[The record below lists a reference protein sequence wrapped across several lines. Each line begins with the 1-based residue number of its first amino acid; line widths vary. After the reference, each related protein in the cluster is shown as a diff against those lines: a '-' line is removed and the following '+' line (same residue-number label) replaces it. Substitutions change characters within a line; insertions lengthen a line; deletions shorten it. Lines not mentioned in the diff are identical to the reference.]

1 MRMRMRVLIWRKS
14 VVDGEVVN
22 KKEKS
27 HEREGWKVLGFGIA
41 WFWLFTSST

>member
-1 MRMRMRVLIWRKS
+1 
-14 VVDGEVVN
+14 VVERSEREKMEVVN
-22 KKEKS
+22 GREKN

>member
-1 MRMRMRVLIWRKS
+1 
-14 VVDGEVVN
+14 VVERSEREKMEVVN
-22 KKEKS
+22 

>member
-1 MRMRMRVLIWRKS
+1 MIGNENEDESSDMEKS

-41 WFWLFTSST
+41 WF